1 MRLLKVAIIKIDEI
15 LFNEYFMSKYN
26 SICDSRLA
34 YRFNRDMKLHY
45 TVYSV
50 SNQSL
55 LTSLA
60 QKYGSDKGSNLLQNP
75 YPWAPHTYTTY
86 YEALFGHC
94 REKIT
99 KVFECGIGSSDQS
112 VLSNMSSSGAPGASL
127 RMWRDYFPNAI
138 IVGGDIDPKTIF
150 FEDRIKSYVLDQTN
164 PELINSFWLSV
175 GEEQFDII
183 IDDGLHTF
191 NAGITLFE
199 NSIARLKPNGVYIIE
214 DITPADLLL
223 FKSYF
228 SNTSLIVNYIT
239 LFYGE
244 NKVGDDCL
252 ITIRKQP

>member
-1 MRLLKVAIIKIDEI
+1 MRLLKLAIIKIDEI
-15 LFNEYFMSKYN
+15 LFRRFFMSKY
-26 SICDSRLA
+26 DVMYQGRLA
-34 YRFNRDMKLHY
+34 NKFNRDMKIRY
-45 TVYSV
+45 TVYSAN
-50 SNQSL
+50 NQLL

-60 QKYGSDKGSNLLQNP
+60 QKYGSDKGSNQLKNP
-75 YPWAPHTYTTY
+75 YPWPPHTYSTY

-112 VLSNMSSSGAPGASL
+112 VLSNMTSSGATGASL

-150 FEDRIKSYVLDQTN
+150 FEDRIRSYVLDQTN
-164 PELINSFWLSV
+164 PELINSFWQSV
-175 GEEQFDII
+175 GEDQFDII
-183 IDDGLHTF
+183 IDDGLHTY

-199 NSIARLKPNGVYIIE
+199 NSFTKLKPDGVYIIE

-228 SNTSLIVNYIT
+228 NATSLNVNYIT
-239 LFYGE
+239 LFYGK
-244 NKVGDDCL
+244 NKVSDDCL
-252 ITIRKQP
+252 ITIRN